1 MTQYNISELAL
12 NEFRFILE
20 KGKVCTIEFLVLSN
34 LTNISFRNAPDYY
47 SFSPKMN
54 QKMKLS
60 NEIREA
66 IF

>member
-1 MTQYNISELAL
+1 MTQYSIKELRL
-12 NEFRFILE
+12 NRFWFIRQND
-20 KGKVCTIEFLVLSN
+20 KVSTIEFLVLNN